1 MLTVPYKDF
10 ILHKCLCV
18 FNVEYVRKNI
28 LNTIC
33 TIKCKDDKDLFFDKG
48 SDKWVNKA
56 SGVCTSVYDDGSGI
70 IITNMSIATAETSD
84 SNAPSSINW
93 ARCDTIC
100 TADQIEESDIYC
112 MNTNTFQTTLHEYK
126 NIIHKTNSTEFNV
139 DSLQILKGCYVKL
152 TCSTASIRVYLVD
165 IRKHI
170 IDIKVDKDNLKLL
183 GTFINV
189 NINTCSPKLLGG
201 EMFVTIKPEY
211 FNSDVIISQEDTSP
225 NIKNTHKENPS
236 PVKQT
241 SVNSKA
247 LSINNKV
254 FAPIV
259 QKELIGTVCTFTLAD
274 GYVIRGIVTAVAADN
289 SYVEIAEF
297 DIIGKYF
304 QTYKCFAKDIGC
316 ESVTVCIKEDNSVL
330 RLNYK
335 DIITDVVN
343 SCFTSNNIK
352 SNSFVII
359 CPKEKTNES
368 INVSAYVK
376 SISENEL
383 ILHITETE
391 LIKLRKLLTN
401 GSTSKLSEKIVNR
414 FYEVSLTPN
423 EVPCDIIIKPN
434 KDITDKVY
442 TLYEAINM
450 FLRGYK
456 IRASEWADSEYIW
469 WDDENLQTMD
479 NAGHRRYDLSMLA
492 YDSWKVIGMV

>member
-1 MLTVPYKDF
+1 M
-10 ILHKCLCV
+10 
-18 FNVEYVRKNI
+18 
-28 LNTIC
+28 NTIC
-33 TIKCKDDKDLFFDKG
+33 TIKCKDDRDLFFDKR

-70 IITNMSIATAETSD
+70 IITNMSIATAETLGGRTPSD
-84 SNAPSSINW
+84 IKWAP
-93 ARCDTIC
+93 CDTIC
-100 TADQIEESDIYC
+100 TADQLEESDIYC
-112 MNTNTFQTTLHEYK
+112 MNTTTFQTTLHEYK
-126 NIIHKTNSTEFNV
+126 NIIRKTNTTEFNV
-139 DSLQILKGCYVKL
+139 SDLQILDGCYVKL
-152 TCSTASIRVYLVD
+152 TCSTTSIRVYLTN
-165 IRKHI
+165 IRKHN

-189 NINTCSPKLLGG
+189 NINTCSPKLLDG
-201 EMFVTIKPEY
+201 EMLVTIKPEY
-211 FNSDVIISQEDTSP
+211 FNSDVVISQENASS
-225 NIKNTHKENPS
+225 NIKKTCKENPPS
-236 PVKQT
+236 TTQT
-241 SVNSKA
+241 SVDSKA
-247 LSINNKV
+247 PSINNKV

-259 QKELIGTVCTFTLAD
+259 QKEFIGTICTFTLTD
-274 GYVIRGIVTAVAADN
+274 GYIIRGIVTAVAADN

-297 DIIGKYF
+297 DIAGKYF

-343 SCFTSNNIK
+343 SCFTSGDIK
-352 SNSFVII
+352 SNSFVVF
-359 CPKEKTNES
+359 CSKEKKKDS
-368 INVSAYVK
+368 VNVSAYVK
-376 SISENEL
+376 SISETEL

-391 LIKLRKLLTN
+391 LIKLRKLLTKD
-401 GSTSKLSEKIVNR
+401 SASKLSENIVNR

-456 IRASEWADSEYIW
+456 IRASEWTDNEYIW
-469 WDDENLQTMD
+469 WDEENLQTMD
-479 NAGHRRYDLSMLA
+479 NDGRRRYDLSMLA

>member
-18 FNVEYVRKNI
+18 FNVEYIRKNI

-33 TIKCKDDKDLFFDKG
+33 TIKCKDNMDMFFDKG

-70 IITNMSIATAETSD
+70 IITNMSIATTETSGSCTPSD
-84 SNAPSSINW
+84 SNW
-93 ARCDTIC
+93 MRCDTIC

-112 MNTNTFQTTLHEYK
+112 MNTTTFQTTLHEYK
-126 NIIHKTNSTEFNV
+126 NIILKTNSTEFNV
-139 DSLQILKGCYVKL
+139 SNLQILKGCYAKL

-165 IRKHI
+165 IRKYG

-211 FNSDVIISQEDTSP
+211 FNSDVIISQGDVP
-225 NIKNTHKENPS
+225 ANIKNTHKENPS
-236 PVKQT
+236 PVKQA

-247 LSINNKV
+247 PSINNKV

-259 QKELIGTVCTFTLAD
+259 QELIGTVCTFTLMD
-274 GYVIRGIVTAVAADN
+274 GYAIRGIVTAVAADN

-297 DIIGKYF
+297 DIPGKYF

-316 ESVTVCIKEDNSVL
+316 ESVTVCVKTNNIVIE
-330 RLNYK
+330 LNYK

-343 SCFTSNNIK
+343 FCFTSDDIK
-352 SNSFVII
+352 SNSFVIF
-359 CPKEKTNES
+359 CPKEKKKDS
-368 INVSAYVK
+368 ITVSAYVK

-401 GSTSKLSEKIVNR
+401 GSTSKPSEKIVNR

-423 EVPCDIIIKPN
+423 EVPRDIIIKPN
-434 KDITDKVY
+434 KDITDKIY

-456 IRASEWADSEYIW
+456 IRANEWSNEEYIW

-492 YDSWKVIGMV
+492 YDSWKVVGMV

>member
-33 TIKCKDDKDLFFDKG
+33 TIKCKDDKDMFFDKG

-70 IITNMSIATAETSD
+70 IITNMSIATAETSG
-84 SNAPSSINW
+84 NNPPSSINW

-165 IRKHI
+165 IHKHN

-211 FNSDVIISQEDTSP
+211 FNSDVVISQEDAPS
-225 NIKNTHKENPS
+225 NIKKTHKENPS
-236 PVKQT
+236 QVKQT
-241 SVNSKA
+241 SVNSKDS
-247 LSINNKV
+247 SINNKV

-259 QKELIGTVCTFTLAD
+259 QKELIGTVCTFTLTD
-274 GYVIRGIVTAVAADN
+274 GYTIRGIVTAVAIDN
-289 SYVEIAEF
+289 SYLEIAGF
-297 DIIGKYF
+297 DTIGKYF
-304 QTYKCFAKDIGC
+304 QTYKCFAKDISC
-316 ESVTVCIKEDNSVL
+316 ESVIVCVKTNNIVL
-330 RLNYK
+330 ELNYK

-343 SCFTSNNIK
+343 PCFTSDDIK

-359 CPKEKTNES
+359 CPKEKKEDS
-368 INVSAYVK
+368 VNVSAYVK

-383 ILHITETE
+383 ILHITKTE
-391 LIKLRKLLTN
+391 ITKLEKLLTKDA
-401 GSTSKLSEKIVNR
+401 TPELFEKLVNYV
-414 FYEVSLTPN
+414 YEVSLTPN
-423 EVPCDIIIKPN
+423 EVPCDIIIKLN
-434 KDITDKVY
+434 NDITDKVY

-456 IRASEWADSEYIW
+456 IRANEWSDEEYIW
-469 WDDENLQTMD
+469 WDEENLQTMD

-492 YDSWKVIGMV
+492 YDSWKIVGMV